1 MQAMKAILAHE
12 FGGPDVLRYEDL
24 AEPTPGP
31 GQVRV
36 RLHAVGVNP
45 FDTYM
50 LSGSYAIKPPLPYS
64 PGADGAGVVEA
75 VGAGVSAVK
84 TGDRVYT
91 GGTAASLAYGA
102 YRQVVLCTE
111 AQVHALPQ
119 RVSFAE
125 GAAVNVPC
133 LTAHV
138 ALERATPRSGEVV
151 LVHGASGSVGLAAV
165 QMARAAGLTVIGSA
179 GTTDGLELV
188 TAEGAHHAVDHREA
202 HHVERIQ
209 SLTNGRGPDV
219 ILEMLANVNLDHDLT
234 MIAPRGRIV
243 VIGNRGRIEID
254 PRKIMAKH
262 AVVTGLAL
270 WGLTADEVSRG
281 HEAIGAGLTSGALS
295 PVVGTELPLAEA
307 AEAHRRVM
315 APGAKGKIVLLPD

>member
-1 MQAMKAILAHE
+1 MKAIRAHE
-12 FGGPDVLRYEDL
+12 FGGPEVLRYDDIP
-24 AEPTPGP
+24 EPTPGA

-36 RLHAVGVNP
+36 RLHAAGVNP

-50 LSGSYAIKPPLPYS
+50 LSGTYAIKPPLPYS
-64 PGADGAGVVEA
+64 PGADGAGMVEA
-75 VGAGVSAVK
+75 VGAGVTGVAV
-84 TGDRVYT
+84 GDRVYT
-91 GGTAASLAYGA
+91 GGTADHLSYGA
-102 YRQVVLCTE
+102 YRQVVLCTPS
-111 AQVHALPQ
+111 QVHPLPA

-125 GAAVNVPC
+125 GAAVNVPA

-138 ALERATPRSGEVV
+138 ALERATPRGGDVV

-165 QMARAAGLTVIGSA
+165 QLARAAGLTVIGTAS
-179 GTTDGLELV
+179 TDDGLALV
-188 TAEGAHHAVDHREA
+188 AAEGAHHVVNHADA
-202 HHVERIQ
+202 GHVERIQ
-209 SLTNGRGPDV
+209 ALTNGRGPDV
-219 ILEMLANVNLDHDLT
+219 VLEMLANVNLDHDLT
-234 MIAPRGRIV
+234 MLAPRGRIV

-270 WGLTADEVSRG
+270 WGLTTEEVQRG
-281 HEAIGAGLTSGALS
+281 HDALGQALASGALR

-315 APGAKGKIVLLPD
+315 APGARGKIVLLMP